1 MRVFQISFQALI
13 ILFLFS
19 SITIAADFD
28 WVGDFNRHAQ
38 ADLPGFKI
46 KLATRFQTE
55 DAQISAVLSEVP
67 KPSDAY
73 IVFRLAE
80 ISKQPLDRVMAEYK
94 FCRRKG
100 WGAMAK
106 RLCIKPGSKEFQ
118 ALKTGQDLYDRE

>member
-19 SITIAADFD
+19 SIAIAADFD
-28 WVGDFNRHAQ
+28 WVGDVNRQAQ
-38 ADLPGFKI
+38 SDLPGFKG
-46 KLATRFQTE
+46 KLAIRFQAE
-55 DAQISAVLSEVP
+55 DEQISAVLGDVP

-73 IVFRLAE
+73 IVLRLAE

-100 WGAMAK
+100 WEVIAK

-118 ALKTGQDLYDRE
+118 ALKSGQDLYDRK